1 MTPQTFYR
9 IAVWLPFVLPSLV
22 VIDMHVL
29 GSRWSLSVL
38 GPLVQFPLMMFLY
51 GGPAYVPLALWA
63 TFWLRGKSTD
73 QIHQMA
79 IRAPWLMLPMFLL
92 LSIYLAVR
100 SGNLTMPLAFFFL
113 ASLVSLMVG
122 YLIVGITYGLE
133 QLLERTGLIRVTAHS

>member
-1 MTPQTFYR
+1 MTPPTFYR
-9 IAVWLPFVLPSLV
+9 IAVWQPFVLPSLV

-63 TFWLRGKSTD
+63 TFWLRGKSRD

-79 IRAPWLMLPMFLL
+79 IRAPWLMVPMFLL

-100 SGNLTMPLAFFFL
+100 SGDLVMPSAFFFL
-113 ASLVSLMVG
+113 GSLMSLMVG
-122 YLIVGITYGLE
+122 YVIVGMAVGLE
-133 QLLERTGLIRVTAHS
+133 QLLERTGVIRVTAHS

>member
-29 GSRWSLSVL
+29 GWRWSLSVL

-63 TFWLRGKSTD
+63 TFWLRGKSRD
-73 QIHQMA
+73 QIHEMA

-92 LSIYLAVR
+92 LSIYLAGR

-113 ASLVSLMVG
+113 ASMVSLTVG
-122 YLIVGITYGLE
+122 YLIVGITLGFE
-133 QLLERTGLIRVTAHS
+133 QLLERTCVIRVTARS

>member
-1 MTPQTFYR
+1 MSYPTFYR
-9 IAVWLPFVLPSLV
+9 IAVWLPFLLPALV

-63 TFWLRGKSTD
+63 TFWLGGKTRS

-79 IRAPWLMLPMFLL
+79 IRAPWLMVPAFLV
-92 LSIYLAVR
+92 LSIYLLVR
-100 SGNLTMPLAFFFL
+100 SGDLVMPVSFFAL
-113 ASLVSLMVG
+113 GSIVSLVVG
-122 YLIVGITYGLE
+122 YTIVLATLGLE
-133 QLLERTGLIRVTAHS
+133 QLLERAGVIRMSVVS